1 MNWEKFK
8 DMFHPSWH
16 RHMQKFIESEECD
29 KIYAFLKSESQ
40 RGKKIAPLSH
50 NVFRAFKETSYDDLK
65 VIFIG
70 MCPYHSLHYGTPVAD
85 GLMMGCSITGQ
96 LQPSLEQLYGGMERE
111 LYNGLAIGA
120 EKPADVSY
128 LAHQGVLMC
137 NAALTTEIGKAGSH
151 LEIWEP
157 FMKYLLSEVFDVTG
171 RPIVFFGKEAAKLK
185 KYASPFAY
193 WYVVSHPASAAYKNG
208 EWDSEGI
215 FGKINQHIKFS
226 NNETIEWLKIE
237 QI

>member
-96 LQPSLEQLYGGMERE
+96 LQPSLEQLYGGIERE
-111 LYNGLAIGA
+111 LYNGLALGA

-157 FMKYLLSEVFDVTG
+157 FMKFLLEEVLDVTG

-185 KYASPFAY
+185 KYVFPFADY
-193 WYVVSHPASAAYKNG
+193 YILSHPASAAYKNG
-208 EWDSEGI
+208 EWDSEGV
-215 FGKINQHIKFS
+215 FTKLNHHLKFN

-237 QI
+237 EI